1 MSERATASRVMP
13 GSGTPFTARGRAV
26 AYGPPPWRMSGRT
39 LAIWYRL
46 ADPDEVRRQ
55 VPRSLQMDAD
65 PVVRV
70 RFWDMTHD
78 GDAGAAVGG
87 GETVSTRFREAVVAF
102 PVRFGALEGDYPT
115 YMYADEFIY
124 TAFGREA
131 MGWPVRHGTI
141 RMTDPP
147 DLPLAAGTLL
157 SADLERRGQ
166 AVMRASL
173 RLTGERVAVDD
184 SVPPSWLAL
193 KVIPDVAEPRA
204 AVGQLVA
211 TGPSLIRRGEVW
223 EATAT
228 LEMHEGLSD
237 ELHFLKPREIVAAQY
252 WVGVE
257 LTVDHGRVLAELGDG
272 AWNDV

>member
-1 MSERATASRVMP
+1 MSERATVSRVSP

-39 LAIWYRL
+39 IAIWYRL
-46 ADPDEVRRQ
+46 AEPDEVLRH
-55 VPRSLQMDAD
+55 VPRSLHVEAD

-78 GDAGAAVGG
+78 GDAGAAVGSG
-87 GETVSTRFREAVVAF
+87 AVRLTRFREAVVAF
-102 PVRFGALEGDYPT
+102 PVRFGSLHADFPT

-141 RMTDPP
+141 RISDAP
-147 DLPLAAGTLL
+147 DGPLGPGRQLFAQ
-157 SADLERRGQ
+157 LERGGQ
-166 AVMRASL
+166 IIMRAAL
-173 RLTGERVAVDD
+173 TLTGKQVPVDD
-184 SVPPSWLAL
+184 SVPPSWLAV
-193 KVIPDVAEPRA
+193 KAIPDVAQARV

-211 TGPSLIRRGEVW
+211 TGPSAMRRAAAW
-223 EATAT
+223 EARAT
-228 LEMHEGLSD
+228 LEMDEGPSD

-257 LTVDHGRVLAELGDG
+257 LTIGHGRVLAELGNQ
-272 AWNDV
+272 AWADV